1 MTSPSARAGSV
12 AGDSGKKQH
21 QDLYRKVLLRRR
33 LLSAS
38 EPGPAY
44 VPFCGEGDLAVELYP
59 DRPIYAADLDAG
71 RVATF
76 QARRPDADVRVADCD
91 GWPFDGIDVP
101 FAVADLDAYNN
112 PYRALAAFWAN
123 ARTTTRVVIFG
134 TDGMRMPI
142 HGFTGKDHLLDVSAF
157 PEVELGRGAQN
168 ERRAQ
173 YSGWWARTV
182 HPWIEALIA
191 PAVIVDEAFYQRVS
205 MIYWG
210 IVVDRSGVRGD
221 APPPDRSDEKV
232 EAALY
237 EAALSGN
244 VPAALAWLGKRQP
257 ERWGDR
263 REAAAVTT
271 ARNLAA
277 ELGYTDED

>member
-1 MTSPSARAGSV
+1 V

-38 EPGPAY
+38 DPGPAY

-76 QARRPDADVRVADCD
+76 QERRPDADVRVADCD
-91 GWPFDGIDVP
+91 GWPFAGVDVP
-101 FAVADLDAYNN
+101 FAVADLDAYSN
-112 PYRALAAFWAN
+112 PYKALAAFWSN
-123 ARTTTRVVIFG
+123 ARTTGRVVIFG
-134 TDGMRMPI
+134 TDGMRLATRQSRSRI
-142 HGFTGKDHLLDVSAF
+142 YASL
-157 PEVELGRGAQN
+157 PEGDIVEAASFGAKRDQWN
-168 ERRAQ
+168 K
-173 YSGWWARTV
+173 WWTTFVR
-182 HPWIEALIA
+182 PWIVELIA
-191 PAVIVDEAFYQRVS
+191 PASIVDESFYQRLH
-205 MIYWG
+205 MLYWG
-210 IVVDRSGVRGD
+210 IVVDRSA
-221 APPPDRSDEKV
+221 APATVAAGPDRSDEKV

-244 VPAALAWLGKRQP
+244 VPAALAWLGKRLP

-263 REAAAVTT
+263 RDAAVAVA